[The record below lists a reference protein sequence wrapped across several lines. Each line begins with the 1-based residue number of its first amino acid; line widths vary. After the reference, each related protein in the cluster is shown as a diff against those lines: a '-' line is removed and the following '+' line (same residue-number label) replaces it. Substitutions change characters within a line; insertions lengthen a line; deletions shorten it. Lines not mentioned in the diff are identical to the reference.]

1 MAKQRKSAAKIAH
14 QRRKSK
20 KKQVSRKKEE
30 PETSFLPSRRIIG
43 LAVLLFVFGYG
54 GTWVY
59 GLTQSP
65 KEEKEISA
73 SVLTTP
79 PPSLFDK
86 VIDRLF
92 DNDLPH
98 LQKQKQKQ
106 KHFEKLVKEEVKIKL
121 PPQKIKPEKKRAELP
136 VLKISE
142 EKKIVK
148 KSFSKDHLSKNDKKQ
163 LDQLLSKYGF

>member
-14 QRRKSK
+14 QRRKPK
-20 KKQVSRKKEE
+20 KKQTSRKKKE
-30 PETSFLPSRRIIG
+30 PETSFLPSRRIMG

-59 GLTQSP
+59 GLTQTSKMEP
-65 KEEKEISA
+65 EITA
-73 SVLTTP
+73 SVLTPT

-98 LQKQKQKQ
+98 LQKPKQKSSSKSVQ
-106 KHFEKLVKEEVKIKL
+106 KEIKTKKLNIIKKA
-121 PPQKIKPEKKRAELP
+121 PDKKRAELP
-136 VLKISE
+136 ALKISE
-142 EKKIVK
+142 EQKIAK

>member
-14 QRRKSK
+14 QRRKPK
-20 KKQVSRKKEE
+20 KKQTSRKKKE
-30 PETSFLPSRRIIG
+30 PETSFLPSRRIMG

-59 GLTQSP
+59 GLTQTT
-65 KEEKEISA
+65 KEEQEVTA
-73 SVLTTP
+73 SVLTAT

-98 LQKQKQKQ
+98 LQKRNKKAPPKSVQKEIKT
-106 KHFEKLVKEEVKIKL
+106 KAPKI
-121 PPQKIKPEKKRAELP
+121 IKKVPEKKRAELP
-136 VLKISE
+136 VLKIAE
-142 EKKIVK
+142 EKKIAK